1 VDSHAL
7 AKSLARYTTNEEKLI
22 KSPTIEG
29 LKNYWSEAWN
39 YFEWTII
46 VIFWVLVILRIRA
59 IVMIS
64 ELNLHPNGDEFS
76 NFQSMAFIF
85 AYQQDLFALWLTMN
99 WLRLLKFLRIP
110 PFSGPLTQSIMD
122 TLSSSTVFVF
132 VLIIFYIVLTF
143 ALSYHIAFGLDLPD
157 YKDYGTSLMSLFQF
171 LFGNWDYPTLF
182 NSNKVFGPILFM
194 LFIVFTSL
202 VLLNLLIGVLGEA
215 YGEAQEANEKRW
227 SRFVTRLM
235 IESIEERCVPPNRP
249 KYFFYEYELAELEEA
264 DEVRLDMD
272 ELEKEG
278 SNEQLIY
285 YDDDEL
291 DELIAGG
298 EEVVEDEDEEAP
310 QEGSTTKKKVKK
322 VGHKIKKLK
331 RKQEEFRDEVKK
343 GFADVHKK
351 IDLLAELIANTH
363 KPAPKDPNAN

>member
-1 VDSHAL
+1 
-7 AKSLARYTTNEEKLI
+7 
-22 KSPTIEG
+22 
-29 LKNYWSEAWN
+29 
-39 YFEWTII
+39 
-46 VIFWVLVILRIRA
+46 
-59 IVMIS
+59 
-64 ELNLHPNGDEFS
+64 
-76 NFQSMAFIF
+76 MAFIF

-215 YGEAQEANEKRW
+215 YGAAQEANEKRW

-235 IESIEERCVPPNRP
+235 IETLEERCKPPNRP
-249 KYFFYEYELAELEEA
+249 KYFFYEYELTELEEA
-264 DEVRLDMD
+264 DEIRLDID

-285 YDDDEL
+285 YEDDEL
-291 DELIAGG
+291 DEMIAAGG
-298 EEVVEDEDEEAP
+298 EEPEDDEDDSSP
-310 QEGSTTKKKVKK
+310 QPDGSTKKKVKK

-331 RKQEEFRDEVKK
+331 KKQQEFREEVKQ
-343 GFADVHKK
+343 GFVDIHKK
-351 IDLLAELIANTH
+351 IDLLAKLISGENTSE
-363 KPAPKDPNAN
+363 KDPNAN